1 MSVAAARRDAAER
14 AARLVES
21 GMVVGLGSGQTAG
34 LAIRAIGRRLRAGDL
49 RDLVGVPTSEATR
62 RLAAAEKVPLTT
74 LERRPAIDL
83 TIDGADEVTPAGDL
97 LKGAGGAL
105 LREKIVARASRR
117 LLIVIDPAKRSAR
130 LGSRHPLPIVVV
142 PFGWT
147 RHLELVRSLGG
158 EPALRRA
165 GRGRAFRTDDGHFIL
180 DATFAGGIAHPA
192 ELAAA
197 LRASPGVVETGLF
210 LGYAPEVIV
219 GRAGARMNRPRTREA
234 S

>member
-1 MSVAAARRDAAER
+1 VSVAAARRDAAER
-14 AARLVES
+14 AARQVES
-21 GMVVGLGSGQTAG
+21 GMVVGLGSGATAA
-34 LAIRAIGRRLRAGDL
+34 LAVRALARRLRTGEL
-49 RDLVGVPTSEATR
+49 RGIVGVPTSETTR
-62 RLAAAEKVPLTT
+62 RLAAAARVTLTT

-83 TIDGADEVTPAGDL
+83 TIDGADEVTRAGDM
-97 LKGAGGAL
+97 LKGGGGAL

-165 GRGRAFRTDDGHFIL
+165 GRGRPFRTDDGHFIL

-192 ELAAA
+192 ELAAR
-197 LRASPGVVETGLF
+197 LRSSAGVVETGLF

-219 GRAGARMNRPRTREA
+219 GRMRTRMNSRRTREA